1 MPPDAVVSLRTHIVR
16 FICSLLIATA
26 LTNCSTMQEA
36 NQFESDNKW
45 FKLTYPASWQV
56 ELEDGIYTFTD
67 AYDPSWAFQ
76 ISAYRATHD
85 TIPDFSINEELQTTI
100 ESHPKAKIVALPNRK
115 AVYYTERKGSSLLQI
130 WIIGGKRCKAF
141 CSYTADAPAPQNAN
155 FKAAQG
161 AVNSMKI
168 Q

>member
-1 MPPDAVVSLRTHIVR
+1 
-16 FICSLLIATA
+16 
-26 LTNCSTMQEA
+26 MQKTK
-36 NQFESDNKW
+36 QFESDNKW

-56 ELEDGIYTFTD
+56 ELEDGIYTFTE
-67 AYDPSWAFQ
+67 AHSPNWAFQ

-85 TIPDFSINEELQTTI
+85 TVSNFSINEELQSTVK
-100 ESHPKAKIVALPNRK
+100 SHPTAEIVDLPSRK

-141 CSYTADAPAPQNAN
+141 CSYTADAPAHQSSN
-155 FKAAQG
+155 FKAAQQ
-161 AVNSMKI
+161 AVNSMEI